1 MSEFQNIL
9 KINFKKPI
17 YNIIFLKDGRL
28 SISLRDEGIII
39 LNKKLY
45 SIEMKIREPNLNFY
59 NHSQLKNGNIIAYS
73 SNIYIIKLIS
83 KNEYK
88 IIQKIN
94 ELSFINNIIELK
106 NNKLIFN
113 SRDGIYKIWELN
125 DKNEY
130 ICKKTINYLKN
141 LSKNDVSDNEIK
153 FIKENK
159 FVSGNISLKEI
170 IFWEVNN
177 DNNIKQIN
185 SITGFKTTKINNSAI
200 IDNFLLIGE
209 LKNIALMAINMDNY
223 RVSRFIIRDF
233 DFISGILKLSN
244 NNILIYSSGYKYKKI
259 AEYKTEVID
268 QKFKLGL
275 KEKQIFGTDFI
286 EVIELKK
293 NNGSIILLSNKEKIM
308 LIK

>member
-113 SRDGIYKIWELN
+113 SRDGIY
-125 DKNEY
+125 
-130 ICKKTINYLKN
+130 
-141 LSKNDVSDNEIK
+141 
-153 FIKENK
+153 
-159 FVSGNISLKEI
+159 
-170 IFWEVNN
+170 
-177 DNNIKQIN
+177 
-185 SITGFKTTKINNSAI
+185 
-200 IDNFLLIGE
+200 
-209 LKNIALMAINMDNY
+209 
-223 RVSRFIIRDF
+223 
-233 DFISGILKLSN
+233 
-244 NNILIYSSGYKYKKI
+244 
-259 AEYKTEVID
+259 
-268 QKFKLGL
+268 
-275 KEKQIFGTDFI
+275 
-286 EVIELKK
+286 
-293 NNGSIILLSNKEKIM
+293 
-308 LIK
+308 